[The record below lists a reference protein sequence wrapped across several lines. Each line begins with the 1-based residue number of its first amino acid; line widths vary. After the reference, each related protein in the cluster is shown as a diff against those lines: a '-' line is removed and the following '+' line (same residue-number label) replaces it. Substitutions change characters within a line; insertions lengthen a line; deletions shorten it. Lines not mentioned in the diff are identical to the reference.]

1 MKNVIKFSR
10 VYTDYPFKKENKS
23 VMFISTVRV
32 NCLIYAIL
40 CAVCTD
46 LIYRRVNK
54 QNTWMNKK
62 TFWEIWRWIFQQ
74 EITKRSKLY
83 YRETEK
89 LIWTPSTTR
98 IFALRISSVWSY
110 LRTKFLMLN
119 FVFCTDRKNPD
130 GLKRVRSCL

>member
-46 LIYRRVNK
+46 SIYRRVNK

-83 YRETEK
+83 YREMEK

-98 IFALRISSVWSY
+98 IFALRISSIWSY